1 MKKTLLFLICLAAVC
16 TEAGVGESSVITLIF
31 PFGARSCGM
40 GETGT
45 ALADDESALFFNPA
59 GLAIQDRRWQGGT
72 VSQFYEQLL
81 PALGLKDLYHMSYA
95 ANYQPLNSD
104 IGGFGAFWNLINM
117 GENTITDYIGNTRWF
132 HSWEAVWALGWG
144 FNFKEFGDTS
154 HNYGVTFKYFFSA
167 LAPGYGPNGE
177 GTASGFCFDLGY
189 LYVSRFGLRV
199 GFTLMNIGPN
209 VFYIDKET
217 SDPIPFTANLA
228 MGYKKQVL
236 VKNIRV
242 ADLACELRLDKEL
255 VDNSPEGRPEPF
267 WKAMH
272 SDWRNEKSF
281 QEINIH
287 MGWEV
292 GLMNTGFLRGGLLL
306 DFSAERYEYTQGFG
320 VNIMDHLRCDFSY
333 IYAPESFLMSF
344 VQIFKSGSLGAT
356 GVRHRQWR
364 LSFTLTGLAKWSE
377 NNRQWWKTSE

>member
-1 MKKTLLFLICLAAVC
+1 MAPTVK
-16 TEAGVGESSVITLIF
+16 E
-31 PFGARSCGM
+31 PHP
-40 GETGT
+40 
-45 ALADDESALFFNPA
+45 DSALT
-59 GLAIQDRRWQGGT
+59 W
-72 VSQFYEQLL
+72 
-81 PALGLKDLYHMSYA
+81 
-95 ANYQPLNSD
+95 D
-104 IGGFGAFWNLINM
+104 I
-117 GENTITDYIGNTRWF
+117 
-132 HSWEAVWALGWG
+132 
-144 FNFKEFGDTS
+144 
-154 HNYGVTFKYFFSA
+154 
-167 LAPGYGPNGE
+167 
-177 GTASGFCFDLGY
+177 

-292 GLMNTGFLRGGLLL
+292 GLMNTGFFRGGLLL

-333 IYAPESFLMSF
+333 IYAPRSFLMSF
-344 VQIFKSGSLGAT
+344 VQIFKAVVWEQPACVTDSGD
-356 GVRHRQWR
+356 
-364 LSFTLTGLAKWSE
+364 
-377 NNRQWWKTSE
+377 